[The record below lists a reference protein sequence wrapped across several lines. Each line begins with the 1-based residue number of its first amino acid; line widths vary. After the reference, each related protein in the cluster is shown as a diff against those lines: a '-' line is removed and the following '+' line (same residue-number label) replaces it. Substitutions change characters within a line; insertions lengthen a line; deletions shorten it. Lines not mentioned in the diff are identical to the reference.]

1 MVVTVCVRLCSL
13 VWLTISAT
21 KSTSRMRDSAEEM
34 FSWKTPRLLMVC
46 WRRFCTVVCASR
58 RRHTR
63 LTVTG
68 VQTCALPILQIL
80 GELLGDG
87 AGAPQPVAVPPRRAD
102 GGPESVGAVHAERVR
117 DLGGVDP
124 DVRTKPRILGD
135 EDRKSVV

>member
-1 MVVTVCVRLCSL
+1 MIRRPPR
-13 VWLTISAT
+13 
-21 KSTSRMRDSAEEM
+21 STLFPYTTLFRSIQIERQDPVLGQDELEPERGG
-34 FSWKTPRLLMVC
+34 RLLELTD
-46 WRRFCTVVCASR
+46 RT
-58 RRHTR
+58 TR
-63 LTVTG
+63 G
-68 VQTCALPILQIL
+68 REIQIL

-135 EDRKSVV
+135 DHHTLEDGRDALKVGRADGGTGGR